1 MIVPSPTSSVQAQAA
16 FSHQTGSLRRFFVPI
31 LTVLLVSTGLVLGL
45 SRIDI
50 TQVETTASSPILYT
64 ASKTVI
70 IAPLFTPEVLAWE
83 EQILAWSE
91 QYQLDPNLIATVM
104 QIESCG
110 YIQAQSH
117 AGAMGLFQVMP
128 YHFLEGEDPFN
139 SATNAKRG
147 LLYLSQSLKI
157 GGDSRLALAGYN
169 GGINGAQMPLESWP
183 DETHRYIYWG
193 LGIYQDAQEGLDHSP
208 RLTEWLSSGGAA
220 LCKLASTQ

>member
-1 MIVPSPTSSVQAQAA
+1 MVPSPTSSVQTQAA
-16 FSHQTGSLRRFFVPI
+16 FSHQTGCLRRFFVPI
-31 LTVLLVSTGLVLGL
+31 LAVLLVCTGLVLGL

-50 TQVETTASSPILYT
+50 AQAETTASSPGVDTI
-64 ASKTVI
+64 SKTGG

-91 QYQLDPNLIATVM
+91 HYQLDPNLIATVM

-110 YIQAQSH
+110 YIQARSP

-128 YHFLEGEDPFN
+128 YHFLQGEDPFKP
-139 SATNAKRG
+139 ATNANRG

-157 GGDSRLALAGYN
+157 GGNSRLALAGYN
-169 GGINGAQMPLESWP
+169 GGINGAQKPPESWP
-183 DETHRYIYWG
+183 DETHRYLYWG

-208 RLTEWLSSGGAA
+208 RLAEWLSSGGAA
-220 LCKLASTQ
+220 LCKLARVQ